1 MVSDLIAFE
10 TKGES
15 GMKRRFPD
23 VCLVKKK
30 EKKRK
35 VQRFRVWAGI
45 WWHIRLMY
53 FAHYS
58 D

>member
-15 GMKRRFPD
+15 GKKRIFPD

-30 EKKRK
+30 KGSK
-35 VQRFRVWAGI
+35 V
-45 WWHIRLMY
+45 
-53 FAHYS
+53 
-58 D
+58 